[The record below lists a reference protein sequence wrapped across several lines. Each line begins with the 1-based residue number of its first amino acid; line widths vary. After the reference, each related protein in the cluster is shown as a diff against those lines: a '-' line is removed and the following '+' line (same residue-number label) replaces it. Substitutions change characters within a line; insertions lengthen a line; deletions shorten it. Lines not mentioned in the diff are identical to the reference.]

1 MLANRGLDPL
11 PGTRWSAGGMLAT
24 GGLDPVPGTRWGAGG
39 DASKPGVWIR
49 CQAPAGAQ
57 GGMLANRGLDRC

>member
-39 DASKPGVWIR
+39 DASK
-49 CQAPAGAQ
+49 Q
-57 GGMLANRGLDRC
+57 GG